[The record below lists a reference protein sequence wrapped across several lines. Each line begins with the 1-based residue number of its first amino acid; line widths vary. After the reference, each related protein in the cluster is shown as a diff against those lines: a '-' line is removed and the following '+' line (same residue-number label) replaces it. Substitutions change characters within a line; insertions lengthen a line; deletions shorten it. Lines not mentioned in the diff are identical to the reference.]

1 MSDARCYDNEV
12 ANLHGNAFAGLLS
25 WRNSTVMREKRLIVS
40 NLNKAIVLCSSIHIY
55 ICTAIFLIRRTQIQY
70 FMQLIHSQKSC
81 VICSFAYLR
90 WRRRGVCN
98 FHMICIDDNIP
109 NCMCVIF

>member
-40 NLNKAIVLCSSIHIY
+40 NLNKAIVLCSSIHI
-55 ICTAIFLIRRTQIQY
+55 CPVVAILD
-70 FMQLIHSQKSC
+70 MQMSKL
-81 VICSFAYLR
+81 
-90 WRRRGVCN
+90 
-98 FHMICIDDNIP
+98 HMISGYGLIA
-109 NCMCVIF
+109 